1 MSNEELFK
9 KVEYLLERKLREEE
23 CKFLEVAGELLLDP
37 KKTRPQEA
45 IRPTSRVA

>member
-23 CKFLEVAGELLLDP
+23 CKFLEVAGELLLDA
-37 KKTRPQEA
+37 KKELRQPM
-45 IRPTSRVA
+45 RLTSRVA